1 MNYKLSKHALDV
13 INARNIKLKWIE
25 YTIENPSLK
34 SIKASNEVNFYST
47 IFEKE
52 NRCLKV
58 VVNPINM
65 IIITAYFDRNMRKKG
80 CK

>member
-1 MNYKLSKHALDV
+1 MKYKMSQHALSVTKARAIKESWIRDA
-13 INARNIKLKWIE
+13 IN
-25 YTIENPSLK
+25 NPSLK
-34 SIKASNEVNFYST
+34 LVNAPNEVAFFSSIAEN
-47 IFEKE
+47 E

-58 VVNPINM
+58 VVNPVSM

>member
-13 INARNIKLKWIE
+13 MSSRNIKEEWVDFTLE
-25 YTIENPSLK
+25 TPSLIK
-34 SIKASNEVNFYST
+34 KISIIEAHYFSKIEDNGS
-47 IFEKE
+47 
-52 NRCLKV
+52 RCLKV
-58 VVNPINM
+58 VMNPTTG